1 MSLQKLTLLKQ
12 IPDWKQ
18 MLNTV
23 GRKGIV
29 SNMPFI
35 LYCSFLG
42 IIYITL
48 NHFAENTI
56 RDINRTA
63 KELKEYRWKFVDEKT
78 QIMFLTK
85 ESQLEKGVASMGLEK
100 TKVPPQKI
108 QVKIAKANEDK

>member
-1 MSLQKLTLLKQ
+1 MALEKPNLLQR

-29 SNMPFI
+29 SNIPFI
-35 LYCSFLG
+35 LYCSFLA

-63 KELKEYRWKFVDEKT
+63 KQLKEYRWKFIDEKT
-78 QIMFLTK
+78 QIMYLTK

-108 QVKIAKANEDK
+108 QVRLTTTNENQ